1 MDPTRKYIKYRLYR
15 NHTSIYGLSFV
26 KDLEKLGRDLA
37 RTMIVD
43 NLQDNFRLQPNNGI
57 PIKTWNDDMNDNEL
71 NHLCKFLKQL
81 YTSQVKDVR
90 YIIKSLRE
98 EINSKLKKNIPY
110 PNSQI
115 DFNRFFK

>member
-1 MDPTRKYIKYRLYR
+1 MDPNRKYIKYSLYR
-15 NHTSIYGLSFV
+15 HHISIYGLSFV
-26 KDLEKLGRDLA
+26 KDLNKLGRDIE
-37 RTMIVD
+37 RIIIVD
-43 NLQDNFRLQPNNGI
+43 NLQDNFKLQPYNGI

-71 NHLCKFLKQL
+71 NYLCKFLKQL